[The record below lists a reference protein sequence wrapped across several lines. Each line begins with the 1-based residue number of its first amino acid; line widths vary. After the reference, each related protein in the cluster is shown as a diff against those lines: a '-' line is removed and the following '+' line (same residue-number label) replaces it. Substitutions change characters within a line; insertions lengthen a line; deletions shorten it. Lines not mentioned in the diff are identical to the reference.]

1 MTHTQKRIRFIQ
13 MVATLTQRAAL
24 EGIEFIIWTFY
35 RSHTEQNL
43 LYQRGRTEEGKI
55 ITNCDG
61 YVKQS
66 MHQKWLAI
74 DALVIKDGV
83 AVWDHTPEYDRL
95 GEIWEALG
103 GKWGGRFKSPSGD
116 VYHFEYG
123 GE

>member
-13 MVATLTQRAAL
+13 LFALLTQKATL

-61 YVKQS
+61 YAKQS

-74 DALVIKDGV
+74 DVLIIKDGA
-83 AVWDHTPEYDRL
+83 AVWDYVPEYDRL

-103 GKWGGRFKSPSGD
+103 GVWGGRFKSPSGD